1 MKNLNIFSKTILLF
15 TTIFFT
21 VWLGGYIARQ
31 IAVYQLFDPVELNLK
46 TFYNTNNLPS
56 AISLLVPLI
65 ISNLITYTCFLLFF
79 LIFIV
84 VSKINLRKNGWLFII
99 TLIIIITA
107 PFEIYLSLIDYKIIR
122 LGLANINEANS
133 ILELIKERLTK
144 LNSFSLI
151 EIFSYLSILF
161 LILFKPLQK
170 SNEN

>member
-1 MKNLNIFSKTILLF
+1 MKNLNIFSKTVLLF
-15 TTIFFT
+15 TIIFFT

-31 IAVYQLFDPVELNLK
+31 IAVYQLFEPVELNLK
-46 TFYNTNNLPS
+46 TFYNPNNLSS

-65 ISNLITYTCFLLFF
+65 ISNLITYTCFLLLF
-79 LIFIV
+79 LIFIGT
-84 VSKINLRKNGWLFII
+84 SKLNLRKNGWLFII

-122 LGLANINEANS
+122 LGLANINESNF
-133 ILELIKERLTK
+133 ILDLIKERLTK

-151 EIFSYLSILF
+151 ELFSYIAIIFLTLF
-161 LILFKPLQK
+161 RPLQK

>member
-31 IAVYQLFDPVELNLK
+31 IAVYQLFEPVELNLR
-46 TFYNTNNLPS
+46 TFYNPNNLSS
-56 AISLLVPLI
+56 AFTLLVPLI
-65 ISNLITYTCFLLFF
+65 ISNLITYACFLLLF
-79 LIFIV
+79 LTFIV
-84 VSKINLRKNGWLFII
+84 VSKLNLRRNGWLFII

-122 LGLANINEANS
+122 LGLANINEPNA
-133 ILELIKERLTK
+133 IFELIKERLTK
-144 LNSFSLI
+144 LSSFSLI
-151 EIFSYLSILF
+151 EIFSYLSIIF
-161 LILFKPLQK
+161 LVLFKPLQK

>member
-15 TTIFFT
+15 TTVFFT

-31 IAVYQLFDPVELNLK
+31 IAVYQLFEPVELNLK
-46 TFYNTNNLPS
+46 TFYNTDNLSS

-84 VSKINLRKNGWLFII
+84 VSKINLRRNGWLFII

-122 LGLANINEANS
+122 LGLVNINEANS

-151 EIFSYLSILF
+151 EIFSYLSIIF

-170 SNEN
+170 PNEN

>member
-1 MKNLNIFSKTILLF
+1 MKNLNIFSKTVLLF
-15 TTIFFT
+15 TIIFFT

-31 IAVYQLFDPVELNLK
+31 IAVYQLFEPVELNLK
-46 TFYNTNNLPS
+46 MFYNPNNLSS

-65 ISNLITYTCFLLFF
+65 ISNLITYTCFLLLF

-84 VSKINLRKNGWLFII
+84 TSKLNLRKNGWLFII

-122 LGLANINEANS
+122 LGLANINESNF
-133 ILELIKERLTK
+133 ILDLIKERLTK

-151 EIFSYLSILF
+151 EIFSYIAIIFLTLF
-161 LILFKPLQK
+161 RPLQK